1 MAGGRLLT
9 FGPADSRHTLADERW
24 CRASTVW
31 QTVIPMELPR
41 HVAKRREWN
50 RDDWDRI
57 SAEIGRACFQADL
70 PVPLE
75 VEASNTPFAIGSP
88 NARNVRGPHRR
99 PVVQARVLFPHAVE
113 GPIVVG
119 RRQAPRVRIDGAG
132 GDSPVTFPDFA
143 RFFELCHDEEPYLWQ
158 RRLADEVL
166 TDKRWPPALD
176 LPTGSGKD
184 LGNRHRPLCTRRG
197 RARRRIRHLPSPHR
211 PHRGPAC
218 PRRSGVEARR
228 ATSRTDRV
236 KDRACSGETGSRQAE
251 SGGTPEQ
258 HPAARR
264 LSHGPA
270 VVPFPGPGPDRRLD
284 GRPDRLAASH
294 ARLRR
299 LAAHAIRGGRPRGL
313 GHALPPGRGPPFRV
327 LLGHPHTP

>member
-119 RRQAPRVRIDGAG
+119 AG
-132 GDSPVTFPDFA
+132 KHLGYGLMEPVET
-143 RFFELCHDEEPYLWQ
+143 
-158 RRLADEVL
+158 
-166 TDKRWPPALD
+166 
-176 LPTGSGKD
+176 LP
-184 LGNRHRPLCTRRG
+184 
-197 RARRRIRHLPSPHR
+197 
-211 PHRGPAC
+211 
-218 PRRSGVEARR
+218 
-228 ATSRTDRV
+228 
-236 KDRACSGETGSRQAE
+236 
-251 SGGTPEQ
+251 
-258 HPAARR
+258 
-264 LSHGPA
+264 
-270 VVPFPGPGPDRRLD
+270 
-284 GRPDRLAASH
+284 
-294 ARLRR
+294 
-299 LAAHAIRGGRPRGL
+299 
-313 GHALPPGRGPPFRV
+313 
-327 LLGHPHTP
+327 